1 MRKVLSV
8 RHTFHTLNSFT
19 GDMAKSMRQILS
31 KYTFK
36 GFVVKGAIMEI
47 IQTKRGELKPLIL
60 YE

>member
-1 MRKVLSV
+1 
-8 RHTFHTLNSFT
+8 
-19 GDMAKSMRQILS
+19 MAKSMRQILS